1 MIDEVNL
8 LYNNHLKEV
17 NSLNINPTDQQGMLN
32 PLCQNKD
39 ANSLNSNTLDQ
50 QGILNPFNPNREII
64 IPPNKSI
71 LPNSL
76 NNNNNNLSLSM
87 PNPIESN
94 MAEVEKPKKSP
105 LSTKGDSKI
114 IIITDQI
121 FALIIKL
128 YGEIK
133 IDEDENLK
141 IKKHAMI
148 TSLLGSAK
156 TLSLCRDNHKTIF
169 EIVNFINIRDY

>member
-39 ANSLNSNTLDQ
+39 ANSINSNTFDQ
-50 QGILNPFNPNREII
+50 QGILNLFNPIREII

-71 LPNSL
+71 LPNYL

-87 PNPIESN
+87 PNPI
-94 MAEVEKPKKSP
+94 
-105 LSTKGDSKI
+105 
-114 IIITDQI
+114 
-121 FALIIKL
+121 
-128 YGEIK
+128 
-133 IDEDENLK
+133 
-141 IKKHAMI
+141 
-148 TSLLGSAK
+148 
-156 TLSLCRDNHKTIF
+156 
-169 EIVNFINIRDY
+169 

>member
-1 MIDEVNL
+1 MNL

-121 FALIIKL
+121 FALILKL
-128 YGEIK
+128 
-133 IDEDENLK
+133 
-141 IKKHAMI
+141 
-148 TSLLGSAK
+148 
-156 TLSLCRDNHKTIF
+156 
-169 EIVNFINIRDY
+169 